1 MKNISTDKFN
11 LSNDF
16 LTFALTN
23 NILRFGKF
31 KTKAGRLSP
40 YFFDMG
46 KFSNS
51 KLLTKLGEFYS
62 KKIQMLAKSDLCDP
76 ECLFGPAYKGIPLIC
91 STAIAMRENKS
102 INFAY
107 NRKEEKK
114 HGEGGIIVGNV
125 AKKNVF
131 ILDDVISAGLSITQ
145 SIKLIQ
151 EEGGVPICAIVA
163 LDRMERPTDSE
174 EKKLISSKEITKKT
188 GVPVFS
194 ISNVLE
200 LKENLSNK
208 KTPES
213 KQQLLSLQN
222 YLKKWGNK
230 FDN

>member
-1 MKNISTDKFN
+1 MF
-11 LSNDF
+11 F
-16 LTFALTN
+16 LPSSLPPFM
-23 NILRFGKF
+23 
-31 KTKAGRLSP
+31 SQEQ
-40 YFFDMG
+40 
-46 KFSNS
+46 FSQEVIERNP
-51 KLLTKLGEFYS
+51 F
-62 KKIQMLAKSDLCDP
+62 
-76 ECLFGPAYKGIPLIC
+76 
-91 STAIAMRENKS
+91 
-102 INFAY
+102 
-107 NRKEEKK
+107 
-114 HGEGGIIVGNV
+114 
-125 AKKNVF
+125 
-131 ILDDVISAGLSITQ
+131 LDDVISAGLSITQ